1 MGLPLLHTQRST
13 DPLSKSPRRS
23 PPPYNSGQEV
33 EVGAAADVRTLDGY
47 SAVVLGGALYMGR
60 WHKDAAAFLK
70 RYRQPLAELP
80 LAIFAMGPATMEEA
94 DVAASRQQ
102 LDHALEAAPELS
114 PAAVAIFGGVVDPSK
129 LRFPFTRMAASDARD
144 WEAVGRGATTSPR
157 CSPRI
162 LPRCRRERRP
172 RSSGQRQ
179 RLVRR
184 RVGPLLRSVTL
195 IRHRPAFRGALVRLP
210 S

>member
-1 MGLPLLHTQRST
+1 
-13 DPLSKSPRRS
+13 
-23 PPPYNSGQEV
+23 
-33 EVGAAADVRTLDGY
+33 
-47 SAVVLGGALYMGR
+47 MGR

-144 WEAVGRGATTSPR
+144 WEAVGAWSND
-157 CSPRI
+157 
-162 LPRCRRERRP
+162 
-172 RSSGQRQ
+172 
-179 RLVRR
+179 V
-184 RVGPLLRSVTL
+184 
-195 IRHRPAFRGALVRLP
+195 AALFAKDLAAV
-210 S
+210 SA